1 MIRKDK
7 MKHMDKDC
15 GCMPVELR
23 ALLSKKGISLG
34 DGLEL
39 YDVRCACCGKVVGK
53 TWVNPFVRIGER
65 DTDGETPM
73 ICLDCAD
80 LSKEP
85 LTASEKTPAVSKKSL
100 TVSKKGI
107 DVGDAKRKEVS
118 NILGVEDVLTSLKD
132 DPIFLDKHPKIPVDG
147 DDVLGEGTMSTSMDE
162 HYD

>member
-23 ALLSKKGISLG
+23 VLLSKKGISLG
-34 DGLEL
+34 DGLGL

-65 DTDGETPM
+65 DTDGETPT

-85 LTASEKTPAVSKKSL
+85 LTVSEKTPAVSKK
-100 TVSKKGI
+100 GI
-107 DVGDAKRKEVS
+107 DVEDAKRKEVS

-132 DPIFLDKHPKIPVDG
+132 DPIFLDKHPKIPVD
-147 DDVLGEGTMSTSMDE
+147 DDDALGEGTMSTSMEE